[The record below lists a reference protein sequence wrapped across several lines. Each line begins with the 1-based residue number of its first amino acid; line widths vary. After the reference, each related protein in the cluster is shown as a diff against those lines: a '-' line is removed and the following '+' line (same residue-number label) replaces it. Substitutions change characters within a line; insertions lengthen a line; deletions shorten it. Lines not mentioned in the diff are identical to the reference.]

1 MTGEEDEGFQD
12 DWLSNLYG
20 RGHRASTGSTMS
32 SHSTGKRRREEREG
46 GRGERRRKGRE
57 GGRGEGGE
65 GEGTRGNVPKL
76 LTEEKREG
84 QQHKIDYHIAGNF

>member
-32 SHSTGKRRREEREG
+32 SHSTGKRRRRGKGGRRRERKGGRRGG
-46 GRGERRRKGRE
+46 GRG
-57 GGRGEGGE
+57 
-65 GEGTRGNVPKL
+65 NSIKL
-76 LTEEKREG
+76 TNCNFFKDNLF
-84 QQHKIDYHIAGNF
+84 QHFIFYYRDQLHMEQSQ